1 MKKVLILAALAATTW
16 QLSLAEYATPG
27 TGLAFS
33 LTDLAAV
40 EESGVVALDGAFYIT
55 SDLTIASG
63 DSLMVNEAT
72 SLKILSAATL
82 SIAGYLEMDAQDT
95 IRVSNYE
102 EEQYPRSIMID
113 DGRAVFRKVAFS
125 GVGVHNWSEEPLL
138 VEGCSFTGVTS
149 ASNSTGAVAIGR
161 SNTGNVISGC
171 VFSANAVPAIG
182 TSANA
187 YCGMTISDCVFIDN
201 NTDNSNK
208 PQINITTPAENGPT
222 VISNNVITG
231 AQRNM
236 VGGIAV
242 ANMLGGEMGDVEISS
257 NTISDHRYGINIF
270 GPMHAVIKDNVLIDN
285 HYESNPMNGGS
296 GISCT
301 AFSGAE
307 SVVISGNH
315 IEGSLWGVTLISYG
329 FLMPSYYPDGGF
341 AYVSLGGPADS
352 VYPSPGENVFV
363 ANGNNGSSYDPSVP
377 YDLYNNTDQTVYAQN
392 NTWSV
397 AEQTEE
403 LVATVIFDKA
413 DDARLGEVIYMPTHA
428 GIGAVAADGASLGY
442 DAASRTITADGL
454 VNIYATDGR
463 LILNGR
469 GAVSTASLPAGL
481 YIAVSNSAS
490 LRFRQK

>member
-1 MKKVLILAALAATTW
+1 MKKFLILTVLGAAALPAF
-16 QLSLAEYATPG
+16 AEFATPG
-27 TGLAFS
+27 IGTAFS
-33 LTDLAAV
+33 LSDLAADDA
-40 EESGVVALDGAFYIT
+40 SGIVALDGDFYIT
-55 SDLTIASG
+55 SDLTIAPG

-72 SLKILSAATL
+72 HLSILAAATL
-82 SIAGYLEMDAQDT
+82 SIQGYLEMDAPDT
-95 IRVSNYE
+95 IHVSNYVE
-102 EEQYPRSIMID
+102 ESEFPRSIMID
-113 DGRAVFRKVAFS
+113 GGRAVFNKVAFS
-125 GVGVHNWSEEPLL
+125 GVGVHNWSEQPLTL
-138 VEGCSFTGVTS
+138 TGCSFTGVTA
-149 ASNSTGAVAIGR
+149 ASNSTGAVAIGK
-161 SNTGNVISGC
+161 SNSGNVISGC

-187 YCGMTISDCVFIDN
+187 FCGMTVTDCILSDN

-222 VISNNVITG
+222 VISNNIITG

-257 NTISDHRYGINIF
+257 NTITDHRYGINIF
-270 GPMHAVIKDNVLIDN
+270 GPMRTVIKDNKLIDN
-285 HYESNPMNGGS
+285 RYESNPMNGGS

-301 AFSGAE
+301 AFDGKE
-307 SVVISGNH
+307 SVVVSGNH

-352 VYPSPGENVFV
+352 SYPSPGENVFV
-363 ANGNNGSSYDPSVP
+363 ANGNNGSAYDPTVP

-397 AEQTEE
+397 SEQSEE

-428 GIGAVAADGASLGY
+428 GISAVAADTAPLSY
-442 DAASRTITADGL
+442 DAATRTIIADGP
-454 VNIYATDGR
+454 VSIYTIDGR
-463 LILNGR
+463 LMLCGS
-469 GAVSTASLPAGL
+469 GAVSTAPLPSGL
-481 YIAVSNSAS
+481 YIAVNPSAS
-490 LRFRQK
+490 LRFSR